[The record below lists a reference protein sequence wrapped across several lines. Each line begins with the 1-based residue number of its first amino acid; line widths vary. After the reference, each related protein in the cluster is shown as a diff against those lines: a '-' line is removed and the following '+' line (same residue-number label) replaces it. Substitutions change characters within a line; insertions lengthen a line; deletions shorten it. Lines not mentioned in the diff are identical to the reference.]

1 MESDARVSKVSPA
14 EWSWIS
20 ADFRATAA
28 EHEIMNQPERSQSQK
43 SRIRSTGQEAVI
55 IWDARW
61 GVCWQQALDSRGLYG
76 LCLLCSA
83 EIPVLGVAIGDLVL
97 VKDNRAAALKRERM
111 PERPSQHQGGLDG
124 ARREGP
130 GGLSGSERRA

>member
-1 MESDARVSKVSPA
+1 MGCAL
-14 EWSWIS
+14 
-20 ADFRATAA
+20 
-28 EHEIMNQPERSQSQK
+28 
-43 SRIRSTGQEAVI
+43 G
-55 IWDARW
+55 
-61 GVCWQQALDSRGLYG
+61 GVCWQQALDSRGLCG
-76 LCLLCSA
+76 LCLLLYSA
-83 EIPVLGVAIGDLVL
+83 DIPVLGAAIGDLEL